1 MCCVTYIYIESNAN
15 CVEGKVN
22 GKRMREVGLV
32 VPAEYTA
39 ICKDFRTEKKLYSEL
54 REKKMEKNT
63 SI

>member
-1 MCCVTYIYIESNAN
+1 MRIVS
-15 CVEGKVN
+15 KVN